1 MPTLPGN
8 KVFATYT
15 PLTTAL
21 SPFVS
26 GWIDTTG
33 YTQVFCWGAFAG
45 GTTVVTVEGSFD
57 GTNLDTD
64 AAYAGVTN
72 ATFTTPATFAVI
84 STFIRVRIVQTVA
97 DATKTKIFMQ
107 ARA

>member
-1 MPTLPGN
+1 MPTPTGY
-8 KVFATYT
+8 KIFDTFT

-26 GWIDTTG
+26 PWIDTTG

-57 GTNLDTD
+57 GTNLDAD
-64 AAYAGVTN
+64 ATYAGVTN

-97 DATKTKIFMQ
+97 DATKTKILMQ
-107 ARA
+107 SRA